1 MTLHTTRWARLLI
14 ALAVGLAVAATLL
27 PSAVATAASAK
38 SFSLITLD
46 TRATINADGSMD
58 VVETVSYS
66 FSGTFTVGIRS
77 FERNESDIRDFRVVD
92 ENGTPLRIETPSQSI
107 SGDWEWFFASPLR
120 NTVHTFV
127 LSYTVEDA
135 VRVGP
140 DVGELYWQFIGND
153 HPGINQMT
161 VSLDVPGEP
170 PNATPDTP
178 DDDATVLRAWG
189 HGPPNGQVT
198 LGVVPEL
205 PDVRAYVVNVP
216 ASAFVELR
224 VLMPSDTFDVAPSG
238 GPRLPGVLEEE
249 GGFTASMTAKPDALR
264 DITGVAAPVASV
276 AGVIALVLLWFG
288 FGREPRP
295 VEVLGEYWREPLD
308 DPPAVA
314 LTNLRRGS
322 VPQGDAIAATIIDMA
337 QRGYLTIEGVHQE
350 RLGPDKQFH
359 VFRWAGKEYEPD
371 VRPFERRVMEM
382 VFHGRTEVTDDD
394 ISAWAKANRTT
405 AASRLSGMTKL
416 LGEEHESRGY
426 DAPTQGWAL
435 ALLALVCLLVGGTGA
450 LAIVAGAWQ
459 GWIAAPLALVLFLFG
474 FKVLANRSQV
484 GAEAAARA
492 EGLKRYL
499 TDFSNLE
506 EAPVGHLILWER
518 YLVYAVAF
526 GVASDLMRGLST
538 RLPHLAQD
546 PAFGLWYVGPRGR
559 FDGIDSM
566 RDVGTSIRSSFTPP
580 SSSGSGGGFS
590 GGGGGGG
597 GGGGFGAR

>member
-1 MTLHTTRWARLLI
+1 MTRHTTGRSRLLVVVAVCV
-14 ALAVGLAVAATLL
+14 ALA
-27 PSAVATAASAK
+27 ATAWPASPTTAAAGK
-38 SFSLITLD
+38 TFSLISLD
-46 TRATINADGSMD
+46 TQATVNADGSMD
-58 VVETVSYS
+58 VVEAVTYS

-77 FERNESDIRDFRVVD
+77 FERNESDIRDFRVTD
-92 ENGTPLRIETPSQSI
+92 ESGSSLRIDPPSRSI
-107 SGDWEWFFASPLR
+107 SGDWEWFFAAPIT
-120 NTVHTFV
+120 NGVQTFV
-127 LSYTVEDA
+127 VTYTVEDA

-140 DVGELYWQFIGND
+140 DVGELYWQFIGSD

-161 VSLDVPGEP
+161 VSVDVPGDP
-170 PNATPDTP
+170 PNATPETP

-189 HGPPNGQVT
+189 HGPRNGQVT
-198 LGVVPEL
+198 LGVTADL
-205 PDVRAYVVNVP
+205 PDVRASVVAVP
-216 ASAFVELR
+216 ASTFVELR
-224 VLMPSDTFDVAPSG
+224 ILMPSDTFDVVPSG

-249 GGFTASMTAKPDALR
+249 GGFTASMTDKPDPLR
-264 DITGVAAPVASV
+264 DITAVAAPVVSV
-276 AGVIALVLLWFG
+276 SGLIALVLLWFG
-288 FGREPRP
+288 FGREPRSR
-295 VEVLGEYWREPLD
+295 EVTGEYWREPLD

-350 RLGPDKQFH
+350 RFGPDKQFH
-359 VFRWAGKEYEPD
+359 VFRWAGKNYEPD
-371 VRPFERRVMEM
+371 VRPFEKRVMEM

-394 ISAWAKANRTT
+394 ISDWAKAHRTT
-405 AASRLSGMTKL
+405 AASRLSGMTTML
-416 LGEEHESRGY
+416 HQEHERRGY

-459 GWIAAPLALVLFLFG
+459 GWIAVPAAIVLF
-474 FKVLANRSQV
+474 VLGLSLLSNRSQA

-499 TDFSNLE
+499 KDFSNLE

-526 GVASDLMRGLST
+526 GVAADLMRGLST
-538 RLPHLAQD
+538 KLPQLAQD
-546 PAFGLWYVGPRGR
+546 PSFGLWYVGPYGR

-566 RDVGTSIRSSFTPP
+566 RDVGSSISTSFTPP